1 MSLEGLKM
9 DKEEI
14 RYIWDGLEQGEEV
27 YPSWRG
33 GWRTLNPWLAMARRL
48 GVTMVKVGSHWRLL
62 RKDLDFDGREG
73 ISAGGLEATSY
84 WEFPSTICLRT
95 QAKLRL
101 ILSQRMPPLQHTH
114 TNACVRTHTHTH
126 TRTHAHTHT
135 YKGSCLCFLISSA
148 LKKEKSR
155 KPKETSDVLF

>member
-101 ILSQRMPPLQHTH
+101 ILSQRMPPPHINTLDFSTIA
-114 TNACVRTHTHTH
+114 TIEV
-126 TRTHAHTHT
+126 
-135 YKGSCLCFLISSA
+135 SPLLSSHPS
-148 LKKEKSR
+148 LNIKN
-155 KPKETSDVLF
+155 PVQ

>member
-14 RYIWDGLEQGEEV
+14 RYVWDGLEWGKEV
-27 YPSWRG
+27 YPGWRG
-33 GWRTLNPWLAMARRL
+33 GWRTLNPCLAMARRL
-48 GVTMVKVGSHWRLL
+48 GVTVVKAGSHWRLL

-73 ISAGGLEATSY
+73 ISAGDLEATSY
-84 WEFPSTICLRT
+84 WEFPNTTRSRT

-101 ILSQRMPPLQHTH
+101 TLSQRMPPLQHTH
-114 TNACVRTHTHTH
+114 RNMCAHT
-126 TRTHAHTHT
+126 HTHT
-135 YKGSCLCFLISSA
+135 YKGSRLCFLISSA

-155 KPKETSDVLF
+155 KPKETSDLLF

>member
-84 WEFPSTICLRT
+84 WEFPSTICKT
-95 QAKLRL
+95 QAHPVTKDAP
-101 ILSQRMPPLQHTH
+101 SPTHTH
-114 TNACVRTHTHTH
+114 KCMCAHTHTH

>member
-14 RYIWDGLEQGEEV
+14 RYVWDGLEWREEV
-27 YPSWRG
+27 YPGWRG
-33 GWRTLNPWLAMARRL
+33 GWRTLSPWLAMVRRL
-48 GVTMVKVGSHWRLL
+48 GVTVVEVGSHWRLL

-73 ISAGGLEATSY
+73 IGAGDLEATSY
-84 WEFPSTICLRT
+84 WEFPNTTRLRT

-101 ILSQRMPPLQHTH
+101 TLSQRMPPFQHTH
-114 TNACVRTHTHTH
+114 INARTHTHTRMH
-126 TRTHAHTHT
+126 THTHT

-148 LKKEKSR
+148 LKKKEKSR
-155 KPKETSDVLF
+155 KPKETSDLLF